1 MPQFDRITVNP
12 AQMNGQPC
20 VRGLRLTVRRLLE
33 AIAVYPDRAELKREY
48 PEVEDED
55 INQAI
60 RYAAAMVGDETIQ
73 LKPAS

>member
-1 MPQFDRITVNP
+1 
-12 AQMNGQPC
+12 MNGQPC